1 MASSPRRRRRCSPA
15 PSPTTE
21 GARVRSP
28 GGAPSWRA
36 VTLYGL
42 PNHLGVCEVDGRMLM
57 LDLKRDRYLQLDRA
71 SAAAFRQWRR
81 DPMDLAGVTAA
92 AWLVERGM
100 LVPAASPQLCGR
112 PPASA
117 PHRSLADS
125 PRPPSRSPLRL
136 LPEVAALLFLTR
148 WRL

>member
-15 PSPTTE
+15 PSPTIE

-28 GGAPSWRA
+28 GGRALLARA

-71 SAAAFRQWRR
+71 SAAAFSQWRR
-81 DPMDLAGVTAA
+81 DPMCPAGVTAA
-92 AWLVERGM
+92 AWLAERGM

-117 PHRSLADS
+117 PHRRLADS
-125 PRPPSRSPLRL
+125 PRPPSSSPLRL
-136 LPEVAALLFLTR
+136 LPEVAA
-148 WRL
+148 